1 MKYFTDILEHANT
14 FLIPHREGTILG
26 STDNLEPSS
35 IVLKI
40 QRQLRH
46 LYTIVLYQGTFRTI
60 C

>member
-1 MKYFTDILEHANT
+1 MKYFTDILEHANA
-14 FLIPHREGTILG
+14 FLIPHRKGTILG